1 MRIPYTAYNSGDS
14 LVVVGFPADNN
25 IHVLN
30 LNTRQVRIYYA
41 GSKYWDDGIKPL
53 TRGLIGSMTVSNAR
67 EIEYF
72 REITSYGNILYDQW
86 KNVYYRIVEKSTPMP
101 GVNLSNKA
109 KKLAVIIMDENFR
122 IIGESDLEDEIY
134 SVFRY
139 SVFVSQAGLNIQLL
153 TQEDELAFAVYSIKK
168 NDNE

>member
-1 MRIPYTAYNSGDS
+1 
-14 LVVVGFPADNN
+14 
-25 IHVLN
+25 
-30 LNTRQVRIYYA
+30 
-41 GSKYWDDGIKPL
+41 
-53 TRGLIGSMTVSNAR
+53 
-67 EIEYF
+67 
-72 REITSYGNILYDQW
+72 
-86 KNVYYRIVEKSTPMP
+86 MP